1 MKDQYEKNLIEVTQT
16 KNNDGL
22 SGIDK
27 MAMSLDKYD
36 EGIVV
41 LVDLNVE
48 TTIQRIREMVDVP
61 ITDDEIDYYMKH
73 LTLSEMQ
80 TEYVYAFYAN
90 YFGTFRDLHLLTR
103 RQYITLLLIMK
114 KILLIDLGYDPET
127 KDVKQAALPYILSG
141 NLEDRIVNRM
151 VRNARFLEKLES
163 SPKYQ
168 KLVKDEYSMLLQI
181 NGKEDFIKSRLST
194 LINTRF
200 TYVTYEEPELTGQV
214 IEYDE
219 EEIADEL
226 LDFFQYYIR

>member
-168 KLVKDEYSMLLQI
+168 KLVNDEYSMLLQI